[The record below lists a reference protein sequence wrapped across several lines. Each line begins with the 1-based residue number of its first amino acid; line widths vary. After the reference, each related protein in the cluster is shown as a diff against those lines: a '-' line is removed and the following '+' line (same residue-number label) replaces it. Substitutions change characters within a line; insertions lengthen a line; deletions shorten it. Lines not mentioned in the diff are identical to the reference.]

1 MHVAKQTNGL
11 RAVFLCLHDFQI
23 LQKSLV
29 GVSLLA
35 MASCHST
42 SPVSDMTPSRAG
54 SLLQGFA
61 FFQKDFERA
70 VTQRH
75 LVSLEGQASAN
86 ALVKTLTKTGE
97 TS

>member
-1 MHVAKQTNGL
+1 MSPNKQTAFGPFFCACTIF
-11 RAVFLCLHDFQI
+11 RFSC
-23 LQKSLV
+23 K
-29 GVSLLA
+29 VSRF
-35 MASCHST
+35 SK
-42 SPVSDMTPSRAG
+42 
-54 SLLQGFA
+54 
-61 FFQKDFERA
+61 KDYERA

>member
-11 RAVFLCLHDFQI
+11 RAVFLCLHDFRF
-23 LQKSLV
+23 
-29 GVSLLA
+29 
-35 MASCHST
+35 SCKVLRFSK
-42 SPVSDMTPSRAG
+42 
-54 SLLQGFA
+54 
-61 FFQKDFERA
+61 KDFERA